1 MAREVD
7 LRLLRGSSLSQ
18 FSWETKKVLP
28 PSLVHAG
35 VKVLTTAGSV
45 KVQPHGFTASQVAHI
60 RRAVLGEVCSL
71 LLDFSH
77 LKQMG

>member
-35 VKVLTTAGSV
+35 VKVLTTGSV
-45 KVQPHGFTASQVAHI
+45 KVQPHRFTAS
-60 RRAVLGEVCSL
+60 
-71 LLDFSH
+71 
-77 LKQMG
+77 

>member
-35 VKVLTTAGSV
+35 VKVLPAGSV
-45 KVQPHGFTASQVAHI
+45 EVQPHGFTASQAAHI
-60 RRAVLGEVCSL
+60 RRAVLGEV
-71 LLDFSH
+71 
-77 LKQMG
+77 